1 MYIVSFIVHTRNAA
15 HAALSKLHHEALL
28 AGNMEKIEEAQRT
41 LYDFI
46 NEQKQINGRISIPA
60 APESK
65 VPSPAPTF
73 SDSGT

>member
-1 MYIVSFIVHTRNAA
+1 VYTYDAA
-15 HAALSKLHHEALL
+15 HMALGSLHHEALL
-28 AGNMEKIEEAQRT
+28 AGNMDKIEKAQRV

>member
-1 MYIVSFIVHTRNAA
+1 
-15 HAALSKLHHEALL
+15 
-28 AGNMEKIEEAQRT
+28 MEKIEEAQRT

-46 NEQKQINGRISIPA
+46 NEQKQINGRISIPP

-65 VPSPAPTF
+65 VPSPSPTF